1 MSYTIYKTN
10 GLQLLTL
17 LDGTLNDKYG
27 IKLVGKN
34 YINYGTAQNE
44 NFVYLQE
51 NFANDTAPIYPL
63 TGQLWYNTQ
72 SNTVSF
78 FDGVTFNALAN
89 VAQLGS
95 GISILNTALL
105 ANVAILQTAIKA
117 NAAIQTANAGVQAD
131 SITSLWANAAVQS
144 DEIDAIN
151 ANVTAANVNIS
162 TLQTTASTLATKTDS
177 TNSNVAAVIGNVV
190 ILQGNVVALFAN
202 AATQGAAITA
212 LQNAGYITTAALAP
226 YATLNSPQLSGN
238 PQSVTPATND
248 ESSSIATTSFVKAR
262 EALIKSYSD
271 NNLSSYINNLSNT
284 LTNQINL
291 KAPSVDATLI
301 GSPTAPTPSYS
312 DNSTKIATT
321 AWVRNATQ
329 YWDGSRKYV
338 SASAPTSGDGADGD
352 LWFQYQ

>member
-95 GISILNTALL
+95 GIDVVNTALI
-105 ANVAILQTAIKA
+105 ANAAILQTAIKA
-117 NAAIQTANAGVQAD
+117 NVAIQTANAGVQSDA
-131 SITSLWANAAVQS
+131 IANLLANAGVQS
-144 DEIDAIN
+144 DAIGAIN

-162 TLQTTASTLATKTDS
+162 TLQTTATTLTTKTDS
-177 TNSNVAAVIGNVV
+177 TNSNVAAVVGNVA

-212 LQNAGYITTAALAP
+212 IQSAGYITTAPLSA
-226 YATLNSPQLSGN
+226 YATLNSPTFTGTVSGITKAMVGLGDVTN
-238 PQSVTPATND
+238 ESKATMFTSPTFTGSVNGITKSMVGLGEVTNESKATMFT
-248 ESSSIATTSFVKAR
+248 SPVFTT
-262 EALIKSYSD
+262 
-271 NNLSSYINNLSNT
+271 
-284 LTNQINL
+284 
-291 KAPSVDATLI
+291 
-301 GSPTAPTPSYS
+301 SPTAPTQSYS
-312 DNSTKIATT
+312 DNSTKLATT
-321 AWVRNATQ
+321 AWVLNATQ

-338 SASAPTSGDGADGD
+338 SNSAPTSGDGANGD
-352 LWFQYQ
+352 FWFQYQ